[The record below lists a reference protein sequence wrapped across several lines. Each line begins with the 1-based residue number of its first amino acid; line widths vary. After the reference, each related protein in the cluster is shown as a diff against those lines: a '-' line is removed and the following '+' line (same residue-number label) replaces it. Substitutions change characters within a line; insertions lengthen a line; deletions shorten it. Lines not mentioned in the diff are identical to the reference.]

1 MVAVV
6 GSQFGIIFS
15 AGWCWLCCGGN
26 LRFWWYYGDS
36 QVTIVAKKR
45 RSPHFGGHFFFL
57 VAKTLVSLNTFRK
70 NFSNALCTP
79 QRLKRDWDSGCFAL
93 LRYSSQ
99 ATLVAR
105 CRFEAMLEVPHTWK
119 QPQTHLD
126 FTAQNFPQFLEPLN
140 KREFTIQLSIF

>member
-45 RSPHFGGHFFFL
+45 RSPHFGGHFFL
-57 VAKTLVSLNTFRK
+57 VVKTLVSLNTLGK
-70 NFSNALCTP
+70 IFSNALCTP

-93 LRYSSQ
+93 LRYSSH
-99 ATLVAR
+99 ATSVAR

>member
-45 RSPHFGGHFFFL
+45 RSPHFGGHFFL
-57 VAKTLVSLNTFRK
+57 VVKTLVSLNTFGK